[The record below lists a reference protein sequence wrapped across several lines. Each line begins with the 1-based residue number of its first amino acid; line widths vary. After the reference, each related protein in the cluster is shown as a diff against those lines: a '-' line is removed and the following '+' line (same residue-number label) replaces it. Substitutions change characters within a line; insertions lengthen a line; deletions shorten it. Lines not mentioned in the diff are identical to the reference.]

1 MRDSNELERAMTITR
16 DSLMTL
22 EAYAKARASMRE
34 QVMAQKKLRRV
45 KLGENILLIFENELL
60 IRYQIQEMLRV
71 EKIFEEDGIRHE
83 LETYAPLVPDGHNFK
98 VTMQIEYPDEEQR
111 RVMLAKLKGV
121 EDRIFVHVAGFDP
134 VFAIA
139 DEDLERE
146 NEEKTSSVHFLRFE
160 LTAGM
165 VAAGKSGAALS
176 VGVDHPAYTANTG
189 ALPEAVRASLASDLR

>member
-1 MRDSNELERAMTITR
+1 METAMTITR

-22 EAYAKARASMRE
+22 EAYARARASMRQE
-34 QVMAQKKLRRV
+34 VMAQKKLRRV

-83 LETYAPLVPDGHNFK
+83 LESYVPLVPTGSNFK
-98 VTMQIEYPDEEQR
+98 VTMQIEYADENR
-111 RVMLAKLKGV
+111 RREMLAKLKGV
-121 EDRIFVHVAGFDP
+121 DERVWVRVEGFDP

-139 DEDLERE
+139 DEDLERD
-146 NEEKTSSVHFLRFE
+146 NEEKTSAVHFLRFE
-160 LTAGM
+160 LSAGM
-165 VAAGKSGAALS
+165 ITAAKTGAAIS

-189 ALPEAVRASLASDLR
+189 ALPDAVRASLASDLR

>member
-1 MRDSNELERAMTITR
+1 METAMTITR

-22 EAYAKARASMRE
+22 EAYAKARLAMRE

>member
-1 MRDSNELERAMTITR
+1 MNLETPMTITR

-22 EAYAKARASMRE
+22 EAYAKARPAMRNE
-34 QVMAQKKLRRV
+34 VMALKKVRRV
-45 KLGENILLIFENELL
+45 ALGESILLIFENELL

-83 LETYAPLVPDGHNFK
+83 LESYVPLVPTGTNFK
-98 VTMQIEYPDEEQR
+98 VTMQIEYADEGER
-111 RVMLAKLKGV
+111 RVMLARLKGV
-121 EDRIFVHVAGFDP
+121 EDRVWVRVDGFDP

-160 LTAGM
+160 LSAGM
-165 VAAGKSGAALS
+165 IAAARQGAALS
-176 VGVDHPAYTANTG
+176 VGVDHPAYQASTG
-189 ALPEAVRASLASDLR
+189 ALPEPTRASLAADLR

>member
-1 MRDSNELERAMTITR
+1 METAMTITR

-22 EAYAKARASMRE
+22 EAYARARPAMRAE
-34 QVMAQKKLRRV
+34 VIEQKKLRRV

-83 LETYAPLVPDGHNFK
+83 LESYVPLLPTGSNFK
-98 VTMQIEYPDEEQR
+98 VTMQIEYADETR
-111 RVMLAKLKGV
+111 RREMLAKLKGV
-121 EDRIFVHVAGFDP
+121 EDRVWVRVDGFDP

-146 NEEKTSSVHFLRFE
+146 NEEKTSAVHFLRFE
-160 LTAGM
+160 LSASM
-165 VAAGKSGAALS
+165 VAAVKSGAALS
-176 VGVDHPAYTANTG
+176 VGVDHPHYTTSTG
-189 ALPEAVRASLASDLR
+189 ALPEAVWSSLASDLR

>member
-1 MRDSNELERAMTITR
+1 MKEMETAMTITR

-22 EAYAKARASMRE
+22 EAYAKARHSMRDE
-34 QVMAQKKLRRV
+34 VMAQKKLRRV

-71 EKIFEEDGIRHE
+71 EKIFEEDGILHE
-83 LETYAPLVPDGHNFK
+83 LESYAPLVPDGSNFK
-98 VTMQIEYPDEEQR
+98 VTMQIEYADEQQR
-111 RVMLAKLKGV
+111 KTMLTKLKGI
-121 EDRIFVHVAGFDP
+121 EDRVWVRVAGFDP

-146 NEEKTSSVHFLRFE
+146 NAEKTSAVHFLRFE
-160 LTAGM
+160 LSAGM
-165 VAAGKSGAALS
+165 ISTAKTGAAIS
-176 VGVDHPAYTANTG
+176 VGVDHPEYEANTG

>member
-1 MRDSNELERAMTITR
+1 METTMTITR

-22 EAYAKARASMRE
+22 EAYARARHAMRDE
-34 QVMAQKKLRRV
+34 VMTQKKLRRV

-71 EKIFEEDGIRHE
+71 EKIFEEDGILHE
-83 LETYAPLVPDGHNFK
+83 LESYAPLVPDGGNFK
-98 VTMQIEYPDEEQR
+98 VTMQIEYADEERR

-121 EDRIFVHVAGFDP
+121 EDRVWVRVAGFDP

-146 NEEKTSSVHFLRFE
+146 NADKTSAVHFLRFE

-165 VAAGKSGAALS
+165 IVAAKSGAAIS
-176 VGVDHPAYTANTG
+176 VGVDHPEYKANTG
-189 ALPEAVRASLASDLR
+189 ALPEAVRASLASDLS

>member
-1 MRDSNELERAMTITR
+1 MEQTMTITR

-22 EAYAKARASMRE
+22 EAYAKARPAMRE
-34 QVMAQKKLRRV
+34 QVMAEKKLRRV
-45 KLGENILLIFENELL
+45 RLGENILLIFENELL